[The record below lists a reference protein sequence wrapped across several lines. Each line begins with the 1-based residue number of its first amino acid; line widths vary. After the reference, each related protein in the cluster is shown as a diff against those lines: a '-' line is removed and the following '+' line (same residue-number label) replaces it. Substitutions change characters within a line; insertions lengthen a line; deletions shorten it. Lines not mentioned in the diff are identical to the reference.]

1 MKKRYILLFAIFLVM
16 VSGCSIK
23 KANYDSIDD
32 IINNVLLEKP
42 TSSNTSFNGY
52 SYYIPNTLKIENKE
66 EYNTILSDEYNNKYY
81 IYVDSVGYYNKVV
94 NTYKEDSHS
103 YYSKKIT
110 SKGSKKEGYLEIN
123 EVKGK
128 YFVEA
133 VYNYGKI
140 EVYTSKSHLNNTL
153 INLSQVLSSLKYN
166 DKVLATII
174 GDNVLNYKEETFN
187 IFTTKKSTTNYLDYI
202 EQYDKSNDK
211 NNNLEDNDQI
221 DINNDDE

>member
-16 VSGCSIK
+16 VSGCCMK

-32 IINNVLLEKP
+32 IINNVLLEEP

-66 EYNTILSDEYNNKYY
+66 EYNTVLSDEYNNKYY

-94 NTYKEDSHS
+94 NTYKEDSNS

-110 SKGSKKEGYLEIN
+110 SKGSKKDGYLEIN

>member
-1 MKKRYILLFAIFLVM
+1 M
-16 VSGCSIK
+16 
-23 KANYDSIDD
+23 
-32 IINNVLLEKP
+32 
-42 TSSNTSFNGY
+42 
-52 SYYIPNTLKIENKE
+52 
-66 EYNTILSDEYNNKYY
+66 
-81 IYVDSVGYYNKVV
+81 
-94 NTYKEDSHS
+94 NTYKEDSNS

-110 SKGSKKEGYLEIN
+110 SKGSKKDGYLEIN

>member
-1 MKKRYILLFAIFLVM
+1 M

-32 IINNVLLEKP
+32 IINNVLLEEP

-66 EYNTILSDEYNNKYY
+66 EYNTVLSDEYNNKYY

-94 NTYKEDSHS
+94 NTYKEDSNS

-110 SKGSKKEGYLEIN
+110 SKGSKKDGYLEIN

-174 GDNVLNYKEETFN
+174 GDNVLNYKEET
-187 IFTTKKSTTNYLDYI
+187 YY
-202 EQYDKSNDK
+202 
-211 NNNLEDNDQI
+211 
-221 DINNDDE
+221 

>member
-94 NTYKEDSHS
+94 NTYKEDSNS

-110 SKGSKKEGYLEIN
+110 SKGSKKDGYL
-123 EVKGK
+123 
-128 YFVEA
+128 
-133 VYNYGKI
+133 

>member
-23 KANYDSIDD
+23 NANYDSIDD
-32 IINNVLLEKP
+32 IINNVLLEEP
-42 TSSNTSFNGY
+42 TASNTSFNGY

-66 EYNTILSDEYNNKYY
+66 EYNTVLSDEYNNKYY
-81 IYVDSVGYYNKVV
+81 IYVDTVGYYNKVV
-94 NTYKEDSHS
+94 NTYKEDSNS

-110 SKGSKKEGYLEIN
+110 SKGSKKDGYLEIN

-211 NNNLEDNDQI
+211 NNNLEDSDQI

>member
-1 MKKRYILLFAIFLVM
+1 MPF
-16 VSGCSIK
+16 
-23 KANYDSIDD
+23 
-32 IINNVLLEKP
+32 P
-42 TSSNTSFNGY
+42 
-52 SYYIPNTLKIENKE
+52 
-66 EYNTILSDEYNNKYY
+66 
-81 IYVDSVGYYNKVV
+81 
-94 NTYKEDSHS
+94 H
-103 YYSKKIT
+103 
-110 SKGSKKEGYLEIN
+110 
-123 EVKGK
+123 
-128 YFVEA
+128 
-133 VYNYGKI
+133 NYGKI

>member
-1 MKKRYILLFAIFLVM
+1 M
-16 VSGCSIK
+16 
-23 KANYDSIDD
+23 
-32 IINNVLLEKP
+32 
-42 TSSNTSFNGY
+42 
-52 SYYIPNTLKIENKE
+52 
-66 EYNTILSDEYNNKYY
+66 
-81 IYVDSVGYYNKVV
+81 
-94 NTYKEDSHS
+94 NTYKEDSNS

-110 SKGSKKEGYLEIN
+110 SKGSKKDGYLEIN

-187 IFTTKKSTTNYLDYI
+187 IFTTKKEYNKLSRLY
-202 EQYDKSNDK
+202 
-211 NNNLEDNDQI
+211 
-221 DINNDDE
+221 

>member
-52 SYYIPNTLKIENKE
+52 SYYIPNALKIENKE

-94 NTYKEDSHS
+94 NTYKEDSNS

-110 SKGSKKEGYLEIN
+110 SKGSKKDGYLEIN

-133 VYNYGKI
+133 V
-140 EVYTSKSHLNNTL
+140 
-153 INLSQVLSSLKYN
+153 
-166 DKVLATII
+166 
-174 GDNVLNYKEETFN
+174 
-187 IFTTKKSTTNYLDYI
+187 
-202 EQYDKSNDK
+202 
-211 NNNLEDNDQI
+211 
-221 DINNDDE
+221 